1 MTRRV
6 DLRNRLSDFS
16 LRSLLGLPL
25 GTPTSSLLT
34 VEQLFFQLLL
44 EFLSFKGKLLFLS
57 HLIFLQLLL
66 VQTGLLTVLGLLHS
80 QRLLH
85 LLLHSHLD
93 LHCLIN
99 LTLTAHGYL
108 GHPRHVRELLVLL
121 HLILTQSLNLLLSD
135 LLQVVLLSRKIHSL
149 AVRTIQRHGSQS
161 NHRRVMNQLPH
172 LLPVDLVWELV
183 IVVIAHHQ
191 QVALQLLLLCRVEL
205 TLLVTAAALVL
216 LTVTVVLKILLLLRL
231 LMEVSLR
238 LVCVLV
244 HLLPLR
250 SPLRIELSG
259 VKFNPRDSRIRLTRL
274 V

>member
-1 MTRRV
+1 M
-6 DLRNRLSDFS
+6 RN
-16 LRSLLGLPL
+16 
-25 GTPTSSLLT
+25 
-34 VEQLFFQLLL
+34 
-44 EFLSFKGKLLFLS
+44 
-57 HLIFLQLLL
+57 IFIPFIKSYC
-66 VQTGLLTVLGLLHS
+66 LTVLLELFGYS
-80 QRLLH
+80 DIF
-85 LLLHSHLD
+85 S
-93 LHCLIN
+93 LI
-99 LTLTAHGYL
+99 
-108 GHPRHVRELLVLL
+108 
-121 HLILTQSLNLLLSD
+121 QSKKFLSW
-135 LLQVVLLSRKIHSL
+135 
-149 AVRTIQRHGSQS
+149 
-161 NHRRVMNQLPH
+161 NQLPH

-191 QVALQLLLLCRVEL
+191 QVALQLLLLGRVEL

-231 LMEVSLR
+231 LVEVSLR